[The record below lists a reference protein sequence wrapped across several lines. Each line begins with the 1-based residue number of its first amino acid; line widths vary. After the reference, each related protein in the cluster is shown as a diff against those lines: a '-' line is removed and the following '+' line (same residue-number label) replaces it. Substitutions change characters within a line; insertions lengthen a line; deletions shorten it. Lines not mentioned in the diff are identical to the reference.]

1 MEIKFTYELN
11 RVTSRKATK
20 PGSKKKSVSAK
31 ALRYG
36 NEMISSNDRLDPHT
50 KADLTA
56 HLRNLSRETAFKEYE
71 HPERIMFSNV
81 NPCHIGIVVCPPSD
95 RRMDAPNWYPTVKA
109 LIDGL
114 TDAGIFEDDN
124 NKVIRSM
131 IFIPGPVTS
140 NKKYRI
146 EIVIREGVDPSWQ
159 T

>member
-1 MEIKFTYELN
+1 MKFTYELN
-11 RVTSRKATK
+11 RVTSRKPTK
-20 PGSKKKSVSAK
+20 PNSKKKSVSAK

-36 NEMISSNDRLDPHT
+36 NEMISANDRLDPHT
-50 KADLTA
+50 RAELTA
-56 HLRNLSRETAFKEYE
+56 HLRKLSKELALKTYE
-71 HPERIMFSNV
+71 HPERTMFSDIH
-81 NPCHIGIVVCPPSD
+81 PCHIGVVIYPPTS

-131 IFIPGPVTS
+131 TFIPGSVTT

-146 EIVIREGVDPSWQ
+146 QIIISEGIDGIWP